1 MTHFNIQGLILAVA
15 AAFFF
20 TAICLFHLMVFRVI
34 KLLPPGERIPYYLD
48 LRRSNRLAADYKA
61 LYPRSILYQL
71 TLVCAVS
78 VFVLALAFVFLRF
91 RA

>member
-1 MTHFNIQGLILAVA
+1 VTNFNPQGLSLSVA

-34 KLLPPGERIPYYLD
+34 KLLPPGEKIPYYLD
-48 LRRSNRLAADYKA
+48 LRRSNRLAAEYKA
-61 LYPRSILYQL
+61 LYPHSILYEL

-91 RA
+91 RS

>member
-1 MTHFNIQGLILAVA
+1 MTDFNPKDLILSLA

-20 TAICLFHLMVFRVI
+20 AAICLFHFMIFRVI
-34 KLLPPGERIPYYLD
+34 RLLPPGEKIPYYLD